1 MVKITEDQM
10 TIELGLENKP
20 KAYSG
25 DSYPFE
31 KLDDRLF
38 EILTYYIFKE
48 EIRNL
53 EIYRERH
60 NRITLMPGV
69 GEKGRDCTLQF
80 NEDYTGVIQCKRY
93 GEKLDKPNVVKEIIK
108 FAIHYL
114 VDNSII
120 TDINNF
126 TYYYVVSSDFT
137 GPAITLLDN
146 FNTTIENEVDLD
158 TWTAE
163 VLSKYK
169 KFEGLILETIKPQL
183 LDVLKNLK
191 IEKITGTDLNLLV
204 EKYDYL
210 VDKFFTVNR
219 VVSVAEVEKLLQSR
233 DLPFNEFLL
242 LIYEDIKNIEGIR
255 STNVKQQLMRKVEN
269 ILKQI
274 RDLGEEEF
282 KRIISSIKIPFL
294 PLFQDPQDIKFIDN
308 KETIKNIIINISLIS
323 CIYPDLK
330 LMDKKGQAVLLSEDK
345 HLAYLHTVERSE
357 YNLVILKLLK
367 YFNEP
372 DVDISKIESVIIGNV
387 AAQNC
392 LQGLGPANVDFKY
405 IIAEISEVDMESK
418 EGKEEFYNLKN
429 RYNFNYHCE
438 FAFNFQ
444 TKETIEELVIQLNNV
459 LGGDRVECV

>member
-1 MVKITEDQM
+1 M
-10 TIELGLENKP
+10 TIELGLGEKP
-20 KAYSG
+20 KAYSD

-48 EIRNL
+48 EIRNIK
-53 EIYRERH
+53 IYSERH

-69 GEKGRDCTLQF
+69 GEKGRDCTLQL
-80 NEDYTGVIQCKRY
+80 NEKYTGVIQCKRY
-93 GEKLDKPNVVKEIIK
+93 GEKLDKSNVAKEIIK
-108 FAIHYL
+108 FTIHYL

-169 KFEGLILETIKPQL
+169 KFEGLKLGTIKPQL

-191 IEKITGTDLNLLV
+191 IEKITGTDLNLLID
-204 EKYDYL
+204 KYDYL
-210 VDKFFTVNR
+210 VDKFFTVNK
-219 VVSVAEVEKLLQSR
+219 VVSIAEVEKLLMSK
-233 DLPFNEFLL
+233 DLPFIEFLQ
-242 LIYEDIKNIEGIR
+242 LIYEDINNIDGIK
-255 STNVKQQLMRKVEN
+255 STDVKQQLMRKVEI

-282 KRIISSIKIPFL
+282 KRIISSIKVPFL
-294 PLFQDPQDIKFIDN
+294 TLFQDPQDIKFIDN
-308 KETIKNIIINISLIS
+308 KETIKNIIINLSLIS
-323 CIYPDLK
+323 FIYPDLK
-330 LMDKKGQAVLLSEDK
+330 LMDKKGQAVLLNEDR

-372 DVDISKIESVIIGNV
+372 DVDISKIDSVIIGNV

-392 LQGLGPANVDFKY
+392 LQGLGSANVDFKY
-405 IIAEISEVDMESK
+405 IIAEISDVNMESA

-429 RYNFNYHCE
+429 KYNFNYHCE

-444 TKETIEELVIQLNNV
+444 TKETIKELITQLNNV
-459 LGGDRVECV
+459 LGGDRVEGI